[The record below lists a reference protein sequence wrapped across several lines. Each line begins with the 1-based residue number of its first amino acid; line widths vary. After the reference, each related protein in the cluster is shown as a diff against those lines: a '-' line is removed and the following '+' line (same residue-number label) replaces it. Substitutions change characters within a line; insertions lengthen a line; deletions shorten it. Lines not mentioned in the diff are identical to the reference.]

1 LLFLIDDVKFM
12 KAKIFLGPAGIP
24 VSSKKGSTL
33 DGIKTVKELG
43 LNAMEIEF
51 VRGVKM
57 SRELA
62 KKVGELASQL
72 NVRLSVHAPYYI
84 NLLSEK
90 QEVVEASKKRI
101 LDSLDRAEIMNADV
115 VVIHTGYYGKLSEE
129 EAREIVVERYSEL
142 LEMAKEMGIKKSKMA
157 LETMAKESQFAG
169 LEDILYV
176 VRKLKKKVVPLID
189 FAHLFARWDGKID
202 YARILDEI
210 EKLKIKHV
218 NSHFSNMKYVVNKKK
233 FADIHEP
240 MNSHPPFGPLAKEI
254 LKRDI
259 DITIISESPIL
270 EKDSLKMKRIFEK
283 LGYRFD

>member
-1 LLFLIDDVKFM
+1 MLFLIDDVKFM

-24 VSSKKGSTL
+24 ISSKKGSTL

-51 VRGVKM
+51 VRGVKI
-57 SRELA
+57 SREFA
-62 KKVGELASQL
+62 KKVDELASQL

-90 QEVVEASKKRI
+90 QEIVEASKKRI
-101 LDSLDRAEIMNADV
+101 LDSLERAEIMGADI

-176 VRKLKKKVVPLID
+176 VRKLKKKIVPLID

-202 YARILDEI
+202 YARILDKI

-218 NSHFSNMKYVVNKKK
+218 NSHFSNMKYIVNKKK
-233 FADIHEP
+233 FVDIHEP
-240 MNSHPPFGPLAKEI
+240 INSHPPFEPLAKEI

-259 DITIISESPIL
+259 SITIISESPIL

-283 LGYRFD
+283 LGYRFE

>member
-1 LLFLIDDVKFM
+1 
-12 KAKIFLGPAGIP
+12 
-24 VSSKKGSTL
+24 
-33 DGIKTVKELG
+33 
-43 LNAMEIEF
+43 MEIEF
-51 VRGVKM
+51 VRGVKI
-57 SRELA
+57 SREFA
-62 KKVGELASQL
+62 KKVDELASQL

-90 QEVVEASKKRI
+90 QEIVEASKKRI
-101 LDSLDRAEIMNADV
+101 LDSLERAEIMGADI

-176 VRKLKKKVVPLID
+176 VRKLKKKIVPLID

-202 YARILDEI
+202 YARILDKI

-218 NSHFSNMKYVVNKKK
+218 NSHFSNMKYIVNKKK
-233 FADIHEP
+233 FVDIHEP
-240 MNSHPPFGPLAKEI
+240 INSHPPFEPLAKEI

-259 DITIISESPIL
+259 SITIISESPIL

-283 LGYRFD
+283 LGYRFE

>member
-1 LLFLIDDVKFM
+1 M

-101 LDSLDRAEIMNADV
+101 LDSLDRAEVMNADV
-115 VVIHTGYYGKLSEE
+115 VVIHTGYYGKLSKED
-129 EAREIVVERYSEL
+129 AREIVVERYSEL

-189 FAHLFARWDGKID
+189 FAHLFARCDGKID